1 MAQALHIINAPEVES
16 KICDN
21 RGRIAKWLEAC
32 ASELPQR
39 LQPESEV
46 KLVNEICL
54 ATIGR
59 LPGPKERKVAQ
70 DLFAKSNPRQA
81 AEDFMWTMLNSYDFL
96 FIQ

>member
-21 RGRIAKWLEAC
+21 GGRIAKWLSSC
-32 ASELPQR
+32 SDDLSQR
-39 LQPESEV
+39 LKPESEM
-46 KLVNEICL
+46 KFANEICL
-54 ATIGR
+54 VTIGR
-59 LPGPKERKVAQ
+59 LPGQKEQNVAQ
-70 DLFAKSNPRQA
+70 ELFAKSNPRQA